1 MNEQQAPVATPTSY
15 WDPERD
21 RPRGRPLKRV
31 RVHNR
36 STLNLQ
42 TPRAWL
48 IQPGV
53 QEIEVYD
60 DEVEALMGM
69 VETKPEM
76 IEQAQESYRLAIA
89 EDAKQRVEGFAG
101 DAAAFIAEVAAGNQ
115 AAREAYEYVRAR
127 TSLSPQS
134 LFRQAMKRDPLPL
147 VSVEVIGDAQEPK
160 RAAVELLQ
168 AEQTR
173 YTGSLGAAI
182 AAGIADA
189 QKPLL
194 AAFAEQTKLL
204 AQLAQR
210 LK

>member
-69 VETKPEM
+69 VETNVTGL
-76 IEQAQESYRLAIA
+76 IAGTQALLPGM
-89 EDAKQRVEGFAG
+89 VERNRGHIINIG
-101 DAAAFIAEVAAGNQ
+101 SVAAQFPTPRN
-115 AAREAYEYVRAR
+115 AN
-127 TSLSPQS
+127 
-134 LFRQAMKRDPLPL
+134 
-147 VSVEVIGDAQEPK
+147 I
-160 RAAVELLQ
+160 
-168 AEQTR
+168 
-173 YTGSLGAAI
+173 
-182 AAGIADA
+182 
-189 QKPLL
+189 
-194 AAFAEQTKLL
+194 
-204 AQLAQR
+204 
-210 LK
+210 